1 MFIPTRN
8 YNYHFSFISTTN
20 ETLLYFYLYTITNF
34 STKNC
39 AMEVFPIDRLQIVT
53 YSQAGSNHRLQLYL
67 SSTGTMNFH
76 VIYDNKSSYHFRVFG
91 WSFFNRSQKWNP
103 SCNQPFGTVILGS
116 LSTFQMI
123 TSPLHL
129 TLSEDAEAVEDI
141 SLKQRSAEQW
151 Q

>member
-1 MFIPTRN
+1 MITSL
-8 YNYHFSFISTTN
+8 HIIS
-20 ETLLYFYLYTITNF
+20 
-34 STKNC
+34 
-39 AMEVFPIDRLQIVT
+39 VFLH
-53 YSQAGSNHRLQLYL
+53 GH
-67 SSTGTMNFH
+67 
-76 VIYDNKSSYHFRVFG
+76 
-91 WSFFNRSQKWNP
+91 FFNRSQKWNP